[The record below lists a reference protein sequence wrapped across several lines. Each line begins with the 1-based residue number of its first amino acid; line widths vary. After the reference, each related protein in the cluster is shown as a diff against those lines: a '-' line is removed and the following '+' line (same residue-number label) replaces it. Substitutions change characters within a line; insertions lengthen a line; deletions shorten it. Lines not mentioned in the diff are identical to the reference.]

1 MTSKREKLATAI
13 DNLRSELEDFHDD
26 LRIKWA
32 DGDDVDDELQEM
44 WNVEDACCLL
54 ERAVTL
60 VNPEGDQE
68 HV

>member
-1 MTSKREKLATAI
+1 MTSKREKLAIAI

-26 LRIKWA
+26 LRIKWVSC
-32 DGDDVDDELQEM
+32 DDVDDELQEM

-54 ERAVTL
+54 ERAATL
-60 VNPEGDQE
+60 INPEGDQD

>member
-1 MTSKREKLATAI
+1 MKSKKEKLAIAI

-32 DGDDVDDELQEM
+32 SGDDVDDELQEM

-54 ERAVTL
+54 ERVATL
-60 VNPEGDQE
+60 VNSEGDQD